1 MNMTEIY
8 NLYRKISKVCVF
20 AGGRRIIVFTAFFL
34 FSSIN
39 CYSNANK
46 IADKAFLNS
55 KFRLGNEILLDKAA
69 DLKDKRIAV
78 LTNQT
83 GILPDGTHIIDAML
97 AKGIN
102 IVKIFSP
109 EHGIRGDENYAETDK
124 SGLPIVSLYNGK
136 VKPSKSD
143 LSDVDVLV
151 YDIQD
156 VGARFY
162 TYTST
167 LYYAIEAA
175 AESNVKIIV
184 CDRPMIIN
192 PSYTGG
198 FMLEP
203 AFESFVGT
211 IPAPQAYGM
220 TSGELAAYIN
230 TEVYGKAANLDVLL
244 MDGYTRN
251 TDYSEL
257 KLTWVKPSPSMFY
270 PSTAICYLA
279 NCLLEGTNVS
289 EGRGTDKPFEYFGA
303 PWVNSQVIADE
314 LNSQGLEGVIF
325 EPVTFT
331 PSEKI
336 SAYPPK
342 FFNKECSGIYINVK
356 DKNKFD
362 PVKSGTAILIS
373 LYKNCPEFKFNK
385 DNFIDKLAGTD
396 KLRKMI
402 TGGKTAS
409 EINEA
414 MNESNSS
421 FSEIRKK
428 YLFYN

>member
-1 MNMTEIY
+1 MVNQRFLFFFKMIFIF
-8 NLYRKISKVCVF
+8 L
-20 AGGRRIIVFTAFFL
+20 FFL
-34 FSSIN
+34 TNFN
-39 CYSNANK
+39 CYAEKNK
-46 IADKAFLNS
+46 ASIDPQFK
-55 KFRLGNEILLDKAA
+55 LGNEILLDKAA
-69 DLKDKRIAV
+69 EYKDKRVAV

-97 AKGIN
+97 GKGIN

-124 SGLPIVSLYNGK
+124 TGLPIVSLYNGK

-143 LSDVDVLV
+143 LADVDILV

-175 AESNVKIIV
+175 AESGVQMIV
-184 CDRPMIIN
+184 CDRPMITN
-192 PSYTGG
+192 PNFTEG

-203 AFESFVGT
+203 AFESFVGK

-220 TSGELAAYIN
+220 TCGELASYLNRDVFSGSA
-230 TEVYGKAANLDVLL
+230 KLDILL
-244 MDGYTRN
+244 MEGYSRN
-251 TDYSEL
+251 TDYTTL

-270 PSTAICYLA
+270 PSTAVCYLA

-303 PWVNSQVIADE
+303 PWVNSQVIAEE
-314 LNSQGLEGVIF
+314 LNSQNLEGVVF
-325 EPVTFT
+325 EPATFT

-356 DKNKFD
+356 DRSKFNA
-362 PVKSGTAILIS
+362 VKCGAAILIA

-385 DNFIDKLAGTD
+385 DNFIDKLAGTN

-402 TGGKTAS
+402 LAGNTVD
-409 EINEA
+409 EIEAA
-414 MNESNSS
+414 MNESISGFNSV
-421 FSEIRKK
+421 RKEVLLYK
-428 YLFYN
+428 

>member
-1 MNMTEIY
+1 MNKEHTV
-8 NLYRKISKVCVF
+8 KIIK
-20 AGGRRIIVFTAFFL
+20 GIVITFFL
-34 FSSIN
+34 LTNLN
-39 CYSNANK
+39 CYAESH
-46 IADKAFLNS
+46 KALSDPNF
-55 KFRLGNEILLDKAA
+55 KLGNETLLDKAP
-69 DLKDKRIAV
+69 DFKGKRVAV

-83 GILPDGTHIIDAML
+83 GILPDGTHIIDAMI
-97 AKGIN
+97 AKDFN

-109 EHGIRGDENYAETDK
+109 EHGIRGDENYATTDK
-124 SGLPIVSLYNGK
+124 TSLPIVSLYNGK
-136 VKPSKSD
+136 VKPSKND
-143 LSDVDVLV
+143 LADVDVLV

-175 AESNVKIIV
+175 AESGVEMIV
-184 CDRPMIIN
+184 CDRPMITN
-192 PSYTGG
+192 ANYTGG

-203 AFESFVGT
+203 AYESFVGK

-220 TSGELAAYIN
+220 TCGELASYLNNREFSGSSKLTIIPM
-230 TEVYGKAANLDVLL
+230 T
-244 MDGYTRN
+244 GYTRK
-251 TDYSEL
+251 TAFSTL

-270 PSTAICYLA
+270 PSTAVCYLA

-303 PWVNSQVIADE
+303 PWVNAQLLADE
-314 LNSQGLEGVIF
+314 LNAQNFEGVVF
-325 EPVTFT
+325 EPAVFT

-342 FFNKECSGIYINVK
+342 FFNKECSGIFINVK
-356 DKNKFD
+356 DAGKFD
-362 PVKSGTAILIS
+362 PVMCGVAILIA
-373 LYKNCPEFKFNK
+373 LNRNCPEFKFNK

-402 TGGKTAS
+402 ISGKTAD
-409 EINEA
+409 EIAAA
-414 MNESNSS
+414 MNESIRGFNSARN
-421 FSEIRKK
+421 E
-428 YLFYN
+428 YLIYK